1 MTPAQT
7 DVLLAALKGVAF
19 VLLTALAA
27 GLGAYS
33 QGTTLRA
40 ALIAA
45 GLAGTTVALRLLMQV
60 PAGLANLRATP
71 TTPPT

>member
-1 MTPAQT
+1 VNQATLNLTLGIA
-7 DVLLAALKGVAF
+7 KGVAF

-33 QGTTLRA
+33 QGSTLKA

-45 GLAGTTVALRLLMQV
+45 GLAGTAVALRLLMGV
-60 PAGLANLRATP
+60 PGALASLRAP
-71 TTPPT
+71 APSIR